1 MDAASTKNHK
11 KKRFLFPES
20 NVAEASVPKV
30 SIFKIINKI
39 PQFDHRDI
47 HNSQHA
53 VTRLCL
59 FAQYFD

>member
-1 MDAASTKNHK
+1 MGAASTKNHK
-11 KKRFLFPES
+11 KKSSLFPES

-39 PQFDHRDI
+39 EI
-47 HNSQHA
+47 YSSQHA

-59 FAQYFD
+59 FAQYVD